1 NYAYDGQH
9 VGYFP
14 LTTVNG
20 AARSRDRPRSY
31 DPRNLPH
38 RTDDSYAEDLAE
50 VAGTLTAAERR
61 EARRVTGV
69 GERPL
74 LCFSPAFTMPTF
86 FPPDVFHLFGSNVP
100 SLLWSTFTNHQ
111 DGDPFTFSEEQQEL
125 FASML
130 ESSGSDLPTSFSAS
144 KPRDPCTNSNS
155 HYKMFEWSLVTYL
168 YLPSFL
174 YAIDAPLPVVKM
186 VCDLT
191 EGVRLAMSSDGV
203 LAPDLQNMEDRFVD
217 FVEAWERLYVRRQP
231 HLLSRATI
239 SIHQLLHISDFVYAH
254 GSPRN
259 TSQARCEREVGLLK
273 RMLRSHKQPFTGI
286 INHIRQNEH
295 LRLLDLLLDDAED
308 NEDRPPLTLSTS
320 ISSRHR
326 ALTQVEQNMEVL
338 LIEGFQRQG
347 F

>member
-1 NYAYDGQH
+1 MTGPTGFCGCKTCHMEANYAYDGQH

-38 RTDDSYAEDLAE
+38 RADDSYAEDLAE

-111 DGDPFTFSEEQQEL
+111 DGDPFTLSEEQQEL

-174 YAIDAPLPVVKM
+174 YAIDAPLPVVN
-186 VCDLT
+186 L
-191 EGVRLAMSSDGV
+191 
-203 LAPDLQNMEDRFVD
+203 
-217 FVEAWERLYVRRQP
+217 
-231 HLLSRATI
+231 
-239 SIHQLLHISDFVYAH
+239 
-254 GSPRN
+254 
-259 TSQARCEREVGLLK
+259 
-273 RMLRSHKQPFTGI
+273 
-286 INHIRQNEH
+286 
-295 LRLLDLLLDDAED
+295 
-308 NEDRPPLTLSTS
+308 
-320 ISSRHR
+320 
-326 ALTQVEQNMEVL
+326 
-338 LIEGFQRQG
+338 
-347 F
+347 